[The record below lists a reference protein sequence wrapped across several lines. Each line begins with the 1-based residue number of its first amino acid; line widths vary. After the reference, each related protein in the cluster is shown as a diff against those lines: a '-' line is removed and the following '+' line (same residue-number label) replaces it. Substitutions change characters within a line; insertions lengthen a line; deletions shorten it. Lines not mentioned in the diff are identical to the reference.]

1 MLATAAGHCVF
12 YLSPV
17 LRSRISEYSASAD
30 LFQCQHSTH
39 QDGQVF
45 IPNIPDLYFDHTNAA
60 SFISQNNLFIQAG
73 NSFTYFFTIPP
84 ESTERN
90 CSGTVVAMQYCYQIR
105 QTLINSMQDVFSFH
119 LVTRDGFEF
128 TVTSSFTV
136 RTTPHQESECTQVS
150 SSDLYLC
157 CDTTT
162 LSDNQ
167 LRISPERYT
176 FGVTIIN
183 AAEVTPFAFRDNTE
197 FVVEQF
203 RTSLGLTLQNSP
215 YALNSSMVIGGLL
228 LMRFLIGKILHGV
241 ASCNFSRLNACLL
254 VLAESDAI
262 PMTMSR

>member
-1 MLATAAGHCVF
+1 M
-12 YLSPV
+12 
-17 LRSRISEYSASAD
+17 LRSHISEYSASAA
-30 LFQCQHSTH
+30 LFQCQHSTL

-60 SFISQNNLFIQAG
+60 SQNNLFIQAG

-84 ESTERN
+84 ESAERN

-105 QTLINSMQDVFSFH
+105 QILLNSIQDVFSFR
-119 LVTRDGFEF
+119 LVTRDEFEF

-136 RTTPHQESECTQVS
+136 RTTPHQENECTQVS
-150 SSDLYLC
+150 SSNRYLC

-167 LRISPERYT
+167 LSISPERYT

-183 AAEVTPFAFRDNTE
+183 AAEVTPFAFRDDTE

-203 RTSLGLTLQNSP
+203 QAALGLTLQNTP
-215 YALNSSMVIGGLL
+215 YTFGLSTMVTRGLL
-228 LMRFLIGKILHGV
+228 LMRFLIGKNLHGV
-241 ASCNFSRLNACLL
+241 
-254 VLAESDAI
+254 
-262 PMTMSR
+262 